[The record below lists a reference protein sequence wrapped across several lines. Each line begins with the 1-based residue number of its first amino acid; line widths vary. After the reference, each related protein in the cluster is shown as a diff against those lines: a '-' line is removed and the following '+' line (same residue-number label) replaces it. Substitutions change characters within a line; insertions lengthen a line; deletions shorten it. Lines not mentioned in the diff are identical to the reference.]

1 MDQIAEIQCKVHSI
15 EPLTEIVSRVLLK
28 PDMPMAY
35 KAGQYLRVI
44 MGSED
49 KRPFSIAS
57 VPGNDDQM
65 LELHIG
71 AGPDNS
77 YASEVLDKM
86 QQQGQISVDGGHG
99 KAFVRENLPRPTIL
113 VAGGTGFSYTYSILK
128 ELLEQN
134 YHEPVFL
141 YWGTRTKDDMYRFDE
156 LVALAET
163 HNDFTFVPV
172 IEQPPQNWQG
182 KTGWVHKAVL
192 EDFVSLEPYYV
203 YIAGRFEMAGV
214 AREEFHQKGL
224 MLEHLFGD
232 AYEFI

>member
-1 MDQIAEIQCKVHSI
+1 MEQIAEIQCSVQNI
-15 EPLTEIVSRVLLK
+15 EPVTDIVSRVVLK
-28 PDMPMAY
+28 PQVPMTY
-35 KAGQYLRVI
+35 KAGQYLRVV
-44 MGSED
+44 MGKED

-57 VPGNDDQM
+57 APCCDEGL

-77 YASEVLDKM
+77 YASQVLTKM
-86 QQQGQISVDGGHG
+86 KEQGKVIVDGGHG

-113 VAGGTGFSYTYSILK
+113 VAGGTGFSYTYSILL
-128 ELLEQN
+128 ELLDKG

-141 YWGTRTKDDMYRFDE
+141 YWGTRTQEDMYQFEQLKVLEAQHR
-156 LVALAET
+156 
-163 HNDFTFVPV
+163 DFTFVPV
-172 IEQPPQNWQG
+172 IEHPPEDWQG

-203 YIAGRFEMAGV
+203 YVAGRFEMAGV
-214 AREEFHQKGL
+214 AREEFHLKGL
-224 MLEHLFGD
+224 VLEHLFGD

>member
-28 PDMPMAY
+28 PDSEMTF

-57 VPGNDDQM
+57 APGTKDAL

-71 AGPDNS
+71 AGPGND
-77 YASEVLDKM
+77 YAGQVLNKM
-86 QQQGQISVDGGHG
+86 QEHGEILVDGGHG
-99 KAFVRENLPRPTIL
+99 KAFLRENLPRPTIL
-113 VAGGTGFSYTYSILK
+113 VAGGTGFSYTYSILQ

-141 YWGTRTKDDMYRFDE
+141 YWGTRTLEDMYRFDE
-156 LVALAET
+156 LTALAEK
-163 HNDFTFVPV
+163 HSDFTFVPV
-172 IEQPPQNWQG
+172 VEQPPEEWQG

-203 YIAGRFEMAGV
+203 YVAGRFEMAGV
-214 AREEFHQKGL
+214 VREDFHQKGL
-224 MLEHLFGD
+224 MLDHLFGD